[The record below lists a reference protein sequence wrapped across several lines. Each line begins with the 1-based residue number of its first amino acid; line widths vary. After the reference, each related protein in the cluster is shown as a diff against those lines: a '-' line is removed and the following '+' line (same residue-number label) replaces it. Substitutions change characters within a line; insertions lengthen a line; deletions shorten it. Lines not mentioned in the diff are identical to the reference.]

1 MTSKITT
8 DLSVDAPLT
17 ATELATFGPSDRQKI
32 DDQVRGCEQHLVDS
46 LLSGVV
52 CTWVDLVGSSDP
64 VQAGDCGVSAL
75 DGANPRAMTRLDSSA
90 VVNAGGVHCVFLYAA
105 APGSRVRAA
114 IAGRLPPSIT
124 GLSALAGVAVASPS
138 TGRLVRQDAALPSDY
153 PVGIVDSAGN
163 LTLLLG
169 QPQTVAGAAGH
180 VIQSVGDPMAQ
191 REALNFVGFEVT
203 DTGPAT
209 VVTLPGGVETT
220 AGFTMPAV
228 GSNVSI
234 SMVTTAGLVAGE
246 VLFLQDAGYIEI
258 ISVDGLTTI
267 TGQNIGDV
275 RNAAPGTAIGSGRK
289 LQGAGPQGPAGADG
303 ADGTNGTNGETGP
316 TGPSGPIKVT
326 VLTSGTEFVLQAN
339 TTKIEVEMWG
349 GGGGGAG
356 AAGIVA

>member
-8 DLSVDAPLT
+8 DLAVDAPLT
-17 ATELATFGPSDRQKI
+17 AAELATFGPTDRQKI

-75 DGANPRAMTRLDSSA
+75 NATSPRAMTRLDSSA
-90 VVNAGGVHCVFLYAA
+90 IGNAGGVHCVFLYAA
-105 APGSRVRAA
+105 TPGSRVRAA
-114 IAGRLPPSIT
+114 IAGRLPPSVT
-124 GLSALAGVAVASPS
+124 GLAALAGVAVASPT
-138 TGRLVRQDAALPSDY
+138 TGRIVRQSAAMPSDY
-153 PVGIVDSAGN
+153 PIGLVDSAGI

-169 QPQTVAGAAGH
+169 QPQTVAAGGAH
-180 VIQSVGDPMAQ
+180 VIQSVGDPMTQ
-191 REALNFVGFEVT
+191 RGNLNFVGFDVT
-203 DTGPAT
+203 DDAGNDAT
-209 VVTLPGGVETT
+209 VITLPGGVETT

-234 SMVTTAGLVAGE
+234 SMVTTAGLVAAQ
-246 VLFLQDAGYIEI
+246 VLYLQDAGYMEI
-258 ISVDGLTTI
+258 VSVDNLTTI

-289 LQGAGPQGPAGADG
+289 LQGSGPQGPAGADG
-303 ADGTNGTNGETGP
+303 ADGDTGP

-326 VLTSGTEFVLQAN
+326 VLTSGSSLVLQSN
-339 TTKIEVEMWG
+339 TTKIDVEIWG

>member
-8 DLSVDAPLT
+8 DLAVDAPLT
-17 ATELATFGPSDRQKI
+17 AAELATFGPADRQKI

-75 DGANPRAMTRLDSSA
+75 NATSPRAMTRLDSSSIGD
-90 VVNAGGVHCVFLYAA
+90 AGGVHCVFLYAA

-124 GLSALAGVAVASPS
+124 GLSALAGVAVANPT
-138 TGRLVRQDAALPSDY
+138 TGRIVRQPAALPSDY

-169 QPQTVAGAAGH
+169 QSQTVAGGAH
-180 VIQSVGDPMAQ
+180 VIQSLGEPMPQ
-191 REALNFVGFEVT
+191 RAALNFVGFEVT

-246 VLFLQDAGYIEI
+246 VLYLQDAGYLEI
-258 ISVDGLTTI
+258 VSVDDLTTI

-289 LQGAGPQGPAGADG
+289 LQGSGPQGPAGADG
-303 ADGTNGTNGETGP
+303 SDGDTGP

-326 VLTSGTEFVLQAN
+326 VLTSGSSFVSQSN